1 VAARRRNTQPGNPR
15 KGRAYRVVP
24 AKGGTRH
31 VYAGGPSLF
40 VPTKTPAARKKAAPK
55 PKPPAKPNPLYQPTR
70 VLSGTALRNAAN
82 QIADADLNPQI
93 AALNKQSKTSATQG
107 VGLMNRADAY
117 YRQLAARE
125 QQNVAAQSALG
136 ARLTQDTRQVGGEA
150 GAAYTALLDRVNA
163 AQSQDAALRGPGL
176 GGDSNQSIQDQLATT
191 QRITGAQ
198 QAAGERAAVAQGADW
213 ASLTN
218 AMSGATGM
226 RGAEL
231 ENQLVNRTL
240 NNQDKLSAQVAAL
253 EATRG
258 GQRMKSL
265 TGLRQQQFENQT
277 ILSGLGIK
285 QADLQVQAQGITQR
299 ARDAAASRTSA
310 EKRARISA
318 NAALQRARIA
328 ARSANRRADAQI
340 RAQAKLLGRKLSQ
353 QEKASIRTAETSR
366 ANKALEVAT
375 STANNIR
382 TTTTSAANNQRTVA
396 ARKRAATQKK
406 VKNQTETIQNT
417 LGLMSPTTARK
428 QILDK
433 NGKPT
438 GRTRPASQA
447 ETVQFLRG
455 KKTPEW
461 AIQAGLSIRHH
472 GFIIPSVQRQMRAA
486 GVVVP
491 KQYRTK
497 PRRPLA
503 NYSGYTGL
511 PSIVGHG

>member
-1 VAARRRNTQPGNPR
+1 MARRRTRAQMRADNPAMARRVATRMPRVRKRTPQPITSVKP
-15 KGRAYRVVP
+15 
-24 AKGGTRH
+24 
-31 VYAGGPSLF
+31 
-40 VPTKTPAARKKAAPK
+40 KAK

-191 QRITGAQ
+191 QRIAGTQ
-198 QAAGERAAVAQGADW
+198 QQAGERAAVAQGADW

-318 NAALQRARIA
+318 NAALKRAQIA

-417 LGLMSPTTARK
+417 LGLMSPQTARLPVLK
-428 QILDK
+428 D
-433 NGKPT
+433 GKPT

-486 GVVVP
+486 GVAVP

-497 PRRPLA
+497 PRRP
-503 NYSGYTGL
+503 GYVGL

>member
-1 VAARRRNTQPGNPR
+1 MARRRTRAQMRADNPAMARRVATRMPRVRKRTPQPITSVKP
-15 KGRAYRVVP
+15 
-24 AKGGTRH
+24 
-31 VYAGGPSLF
+31 
-40 VPTKTPAARKKAAPK
+40 KAK
-55 PKPPAKPNPLYQPTR
+55 PKPPAKPNPLYQPTQ

-231 ENQLVNRTL
+231 QNQLVNRTL

-299 ARDAAASRTSA
+299 AKDAAASRTSA

-318 NAALQRARIA
+318 NAALKRAQIA
-328 ARSANRRADAQI
+328 ARSANRRASAQI
-340 RAQAKLLGRKLSQ
+340 RAQERMLGRRLST
-353 QEKASIRTAETSR
+353 QEKNSIRQT
-366 ANKALEVAT
+366 N
-375 STANNIR
+375 
-382 TTTTSAANNQRTVA
+382 TSAANARLQAATSQANNVRSNQTSQANNVRSNQA
-396 ARKRAATQKK
+396 KQRAATKK
-406 VKNQTETIQNT
+406 AQANAAKQVGVIQNT

-438 GRTRPASQA
+438 GATRPASQA